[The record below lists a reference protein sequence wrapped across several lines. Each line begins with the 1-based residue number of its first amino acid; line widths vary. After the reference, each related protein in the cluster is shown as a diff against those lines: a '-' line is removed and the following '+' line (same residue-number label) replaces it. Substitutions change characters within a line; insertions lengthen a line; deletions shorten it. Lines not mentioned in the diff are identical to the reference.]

1 MAKAMVV
8 ADQPST
14 GLERFKSQP
23 ERLKSFLG
31 DVRSELRKVN
41 TPTRAEVQS
50 TTTVVILTVF
60 AFAAFFWL
68 VDLLINHT
76 LNALI
81 TRLTTH

>member
-8 ADQPST
+8 ADQPTT
-14 GLERFKSQP
+14 GMERFKSQP

-31 DVRSELRKVN
+31 DVRSELHKVN
-41 TPTRAEVQS
+41 TPSRAEVQS
-50 TTTVVILTVF
+50 TTMVVILTVF

-76 LNALI
+76 LNAFI
-81 TRLTTH
+81 TKLTTH

>member
-1 MAKAMVV
+1 MAKAIVV
-8 ADQPST
+8 ADQPTT
-14 GLERFKSQP
+14 GMERFKSQP

-41 TPTRAEVQS
+41 TPSRAEIRS

-81 TRLTTH
+81 TKLTTH